1 MSAMKQIETLFQ
13 QYTHN
18 APTEIYEL
26 PSSGSNR
33 RYFRIS
39 GGGITLI
46 GAKGT
51 SIEENLAFIE
61 IAKHFKLKGLPVP
74 QVLCVSENKEFYLQ
88 EDLGD
93 DTLFN
98 RVSSGRESG
107 NYSDEEIALLEDA
120 IKILPKI
127 QFDGGKGLDYSV
139 CFPQPEF
146 DERMIWFDLNYFKY
160 CFLKTTGVEFSEI
173 KLHEDLVSDLV

>member
-18 APTEIYEL
+18 APTDIYEL

-139 CFPQPEF
+139 
-146 DERMIWFDLNYFKY
+146 W
-160 CFLKTTGVEFSEI
+160 SA
-173 KLHEDLVSDLV
+173 